1 MSALNAGELAKLAHQ
16 AGFRG
21 KDLETAVAVALA
33 ESGGR
38 PKVNA
43 AGTEDSRGLWQ
54 INSVHFGRFDAD
66 RLYEPGYNAK
76 AAHAVWR
83 DAGGF
88 GPWTTYHNGA
98 HRPFLDDAARAVQ
111 RRPWADADGRS
122 GGSRPGHGQQS
133 MELRP
138 WRLPSGVVGRA
149 GRIVVD
155 PAMLQ
160 ELAREFTGHLATA
173 QGVYHRCRQHADA
186 LDIDQINVSH
196 SGYERRLKAALT
208 EAIDDWHGLR
218 RLPDL
223 LARDVGMVVDA
234 RERALGAD
242 RGDRHARRSVEQL
255 IRSLRGSHDDAGR
268 SAGERRTAE
277 LLRLLYRPDP
287 PRGGTLPTTPRGG
300 DDGGGRGGGGQDVPA
315 VPGKIDLRQLA
326 GIAEQRFN
334 LTIREYAP
342 YDRVDPV
349 HTQGSFH
356 YRGRAF
362 DASGSPADMARFANW
377 AADHYGKKLT
387 ELFWNGPNARNID
400 NGQPIPRGTV
410 SGHTDHVHV
419 AL

>member
-1 MSALNAGELAKLAHQ
+1 MSALNAGEIAKVAHQ

-38 PKVNA
+38 PEVNA
-43 AGTEDSRGLWQ
+43 AGAEDSRGLWQ

-66 RLYEPGYNAK
+66 RLSEPGYNAK

-88 GPWTTYHNGA
+88 GPWTAYRTGA
-98 HRPFLDDAARAVQ
+98 HRSFLDDAARAVQ
-111 RRPWADADGRS
+111 RRPWADSDGRG
-122 GGSRPGHGQQS
+122 GGSRPGQGQQA

-138 WRLPSGVVGRA
+138 WRLPSSVVGRA

-155 PAMLQ
+155 PTMLQ
-160 ELAREFTGHLATA
+160 ELAREFTGHLATV

-186 LDIDQINVSH
+186 LDIDKITVSH

-208 EAIDDWHGLR
+208 EAIDDWYGLR

-223 LARDVGMVVDA
+223 LARDVGMLVDA

-255 IRSLRGSHDDAGR
+255 ISSLRGSQGDAGK
-268 SAGERRTAE
+268 STGARRTAE
-277 LLRLLYRPDP
+277 LLRLLYRPDH
-287 PRGGTLPTTPRGG
+287 PRGDTLPTTPRARGDGNGG
-300 DDGGGRGGGGQDVPA
+300 VPA
-315 VPGKIDLRQLA
+315 APGKIDLRRLTA
-326 GIAEQRFN
+326 IADKRFN

-362 DASGSPADMARFANW
+362 DASGNPADLARFANW

-387 ELFWNGPNARNID
+387 ELFWNGPHARNID
-400 NGQPIPRGTV
+400 NGHPIPRGTV
-410 SGHTDHVHV
+410 PGHTDHVHI

>member
-1 MSALNAGELAKLAHQ
+1 MSALNAGEIAKVAHQ

-43 AGTEDSRGLWQ
+43 AGAEDSRGLWQ

-66 RLYEPGYNAK
+66 RLYEPGYNAR
-76 AAHAVWR
+76 AARAVWR

-88 GPWTTYHNGA
+88 GPWTTYRTGA
-98 HRPFLDDAARAVQ
+98 HRPFLDDAAQAVQ
-111 RRPWADADGRS
+111 RRSWADAGGRG
-122 GGSRPGHGQQS
+122 GGSRAGSGQQS

-138 WRLPSGVVGRA
+138 WRLPSSVVGRA

-160 ELAREFTGHLATA
+160 ELAREFTGHLATV

-186 LDIDQINVSH
+186 LDVDQINVSH

-208 EAIDDWHGLR
+208 EAVEDWHGLR

-234 RERALGAD
+234 RERALSAD

-255 IRSLRGSHDDAGR
+255 IRSLRGSHSDAGGR
-268 SAGERRTAE
+268 GAGTRRAAE
-277 LLRLLYRPDP
+277 LLRLLYRPDH
-287 PRGGTLPTTPRGG
+287 PRRGTLPTTPRGG
-300 DDGGGRGGGGQDVPA
+300 GDSGSHS
-315 VPGKIDLRQLA
+315 PGKIGLRRLA
-326 GIAEQRFN
+326 EIADKRFN

-342 YDRVDPV
+342 YDPVDRV

-377 AADHYGKKLT
+377 VADRYGKQLA
-387 ELFWNGPNARNID
+387 ELFWNGQNARNID
-400 NGQPIPRGTV
+400 NGRPIPRGTV
-410 SGHTDHVHV
+410 SGHIDHVHV